1 MFVKN
6 VITLIEITSD
16 KKKQKKTNYLI
27 SQTVKKTKTLL
38 KDNDIS
44 KITIGS
50 HIQTKNDIK

>member
-16 KKKQKKTNYLI
+16 KKIKKNNYLI